1 MLEKFNIKTQILGSF
16 VVFAT
21 IILLVISIISLLFIG
36 FVGDNTQGLATEAM
50 DDQINR
56 NMLLKSSET
65 AQIIQRKFQTAEA
78 VVHSIAA
85 AAQQLFSP
93 TIDVFNDQTSYLD
106 LNVSN
111 IPQAVYDNIYK
122 TNISLFA
129 STYYAP
135 GTSLDD
141 LSTLTTEM
149 NETIS
154 RSTHLDPLFKS
165 FYSDYS
171 EFVWFKVCF
180 KNGEILRK
188 YPGSLIN
195 TLRTYDPSGEQWYL
209 KAIIATR
216 GTVISTDP
224 YIDPVVNE
232 WVVTV
237 AKAFFD
243 DGGSE
248 LGVVAADIY
257 LQSIQDE
264 VNAIHFLDTGYSALV
279 LKNGLTIAHPQWSE
293 STTDLIPIQELEVNE
308 DNSPALNDSILLSIL
323 SAEEGIVKF
332 VKDDNFYLVSHSP
345 ISTTF
350 VLLIFVPEAEAVDTV
365 IEIEKNIQSSQFQV
379 TTITLIVSFITFIGV
394 LAIGLWL
401 ATKISNPIVNLSESA
416 FQIVSNVTERDFLQ
430 KVDFDDSGAQD
441 DEIGQ
446 LTKSFSH
453 MIVSMKDQYLK
464 FCRKCG
470 TKYEE
475 LDDFCKKCGE
485 HRPIS

>member
-21 IILLVISIISLLFIG
+21 IILLVISSLSIVNIFL
-36 FVGDNTQGLATEAM
+36 VGNNTQRLATEAM
-50 DDQINR
+50 DDQIKR
-56 NMLLKSSET
+56 NMLLKSFET

-85 AAQQLFSP
+85 AAEQLFSP
-93 TIDVFNDQTSYLD
+93 TIDVFNDQASYLD

-111 IPQAVYDNIYK
+111 MPQVGYDNIYK

-141 LSTLTTEM
+141 LSTLTVEM

-154 RSTHLDPLFKS
+154 QSTHLDPLFKS
-165 FYSDYS
+165 FFSDYS

-188 YPGSLIN
+188 YPGSVIN
-195 TLRTYDPSGEQWYL
+195 TARTYDPSEEHWYL

-237 AKAFFD
+237 AKTFFD
-243 DGGSE
+243 DDGSE
-248 LGVVAADIY
+248 LGVVAADLY

-279 LKNGLTIAHPQWSE
+279 LKNGLTIAHPDWIE
-293 STTDLIPIQELEVNE
+293 SMTELISIQELEVNE

-323 SAEEGIVKF
+323 SNEEGIVKF
-332 VKDDNFYLVSHSP
+332 VKDGEFYLVSHSP

-350 VLLIFVPEAEAVDTV
+350 VLLIFVLEAEAVDTV
-365 IEIEKNIQSSQFQV
+365 VEIEETIRNAQSQV
-379 TTITLIVSFITFIGV
+379 TTITFILSLVTFAGV
-394 LAIGLWL
+394 LAVGLWL

-416 FQIVSNVTERDFLQ
+416 LKIVSNVTERDFLQ

-446 LTKSFSH
+446 LSKSFSH
-453 MIVSMKDQYLK
+453 MIDSMKDQYLK

>member
-16 VVFAT
+16 VVFAA
-21 IILLVISIISLLFIG
+21 IILLVISTLSVVNIFL
-36 FVGDNTQGLATEAM
+36 VGNNTQRLATEAM
-50 DDQINR
+50 DDQIKR

-78 VVHSIAA
+78 VVHSIAT

-93 TIDVFNDQTSYLD
+93 TIDVFNDQVSYLD

-111 IPQAVYDNIYK
+111 MPGYSDQ
-122 TNISLFA
+122 TNVSMFA

-135 GTSLDD
+135 DTSLYD
-141 LSTLTTEM
+141 LSALTTEM

-171 EFVWFKVCF
+171 EIVWFKVCF

-188 YPGSLIN
+188 YPGSVIN
-195 TLRTYDPSGEQWYL
+195 PVRTYDPSEENWYL
-209 KAIIATR
+209 KAIIASR
-216 GTVISTDP
+216 GIVISTDP
-224 YIDPVVNE
+224 YIDPIVNE
-232 WVVTV
+232 WVVTF

-243 DGGSE
+243 DDGLV

-264 VNAIHFLDTGYSALV
+264 VNAIHFLETGYSALV
-279 LKNGLTIAHPQWSE
+279 LEENGLTIAHPQWSD
-293 STTDLIPIQELEVNE
+293 STTELIPIQELEANE
-308 DNSPALNDSILLSIL
+308 DNSPALNDSVLSTIL
-323 SAEEGIVKF
+323 ANEEGIVKF
-332 VKDDNFYLVSHSP
+332 AKDGNFYLVSHSP

-350 VLLIFVPEAEAVDTV
+350 VLLIFVPEAEAFETV
-365 IEIEKNIQSSQFQV
+365 VEIEKNIRSTQFQV

-394 LAIGLWL
+394 LAIGILL
-401 ATKISNPIVNLSESA
+401 ATKISNPIVKLSESA
-416 FQIVSNVTERDFLQ
+416 LQIVSNVTEKDFLQ

-446 LTKSFSH
+446 LSKSFSN

-485 HRPIS
+485 HRPIK